1 MNRPDKRI
9 LLSYPH
15 MSGDELRYIED
26 AFRSNWIAPLGPH
39 VDAFEKETA
48 QYAGVK
54 YSLATSSG
62 SAALHLALKLFGVG
76 EGDTVFCSTLT
87 FIASVAP
94 AIYQKA
100 VPVFID
106 SDEETWNMSPQ
117 ALEKAFD
124 DAKKAHKMPKAVI
137 VAELYGQPPKIDEI
151 CEICKSCN
159 VPVLED
165 AAEALGTT
173 YKGKKCGSF
182 GDIGVFS
189 YNGNKIITTSGGGML
204 LSDNESYVK
213 KARFWA
219 TQARD
224 AAPWY
229 EHTEIGY
236 NYRMSNVIAA
246 VVRGQFPYLKE
257 HIAQKKAIYMRYKD
271 GLKDLPLTMNPYI
284 EGVMEPNFWLSCL
297 LVDKEG
303 MCKQVRS
310 DKMALYIKHPG
321 KSCPTEIFEQLMS
334 HNAQCRPIWKP
345 MHLQPIF
352 RMNPFVTVEG
362 DGRGRSNAYIS
373 ESCAVDVGADVFERG
388 LCLPSDN
395 KMTAEEQGRIIQLI
409 RRCFS

>member
-1 MNRPDKRI
+1 LNKPEKRI

-15 MSGDELRYIED
+15 MSGDELKYIED

-54 YSLATSSG
+54 HALATSSG
-62 SAALHLALKLFGVG
+62 SAALHLALRLFGVE

-106 SDEETWNMSPQ
+106 SDEETWNMSPM

-124 DAKKAHKMPKAVI
+124 DAKKANKMPKAVI

-151 CEICKSCN
+151 CEICKSYN
-159 VPVLED
+159 VPMLED

-173 YKGKKCGSF
+173 YKGQKCGSF

-204 LSDNESYVK
+204 LSDNEDYVK

-236 NYRMSNVIAA
+236 NYRMSNLLAA
-246 VVRGQFPYLKE
+246 VGRGQMLHLEERIDQRRKVY
-257 HIAQKKAIYMRYKD
+257 ARYKKAFRDIPGITLMPEAKD
-271 GLKDLPLTMNPYI
+271 CRSIQWLTAITIDP
-284 EGVMEPNFWLSCL
+284 ST
-297 LVDKEG
+297 
-303 MCKQVRS
+303 QRS
-310 DKMALYIKHPG
+310 FMDVLNY
-321 KSCPTEIFEQLMS
+321 L
-334 HNAQCRPIWKP
+334 NANNVESRPVWKP
-345 MHLQPIF
+345 MHLQP
-352 RMNPFVTVEG
+352 
-362 DGRGRSNAYIS
+362 
-373 ESCAVDVGADVFERG
+373 VFEGAKYFTHSDKSVSDRIFATG
-388 LCLPSDN
+388 LCLPSASA
-395 KMTAEEQGRIIQLI
+395 MTEDEQEWVIKCVKEALAG
-409 RRCFS
+409 